1 MSFDFGQMQSM
12 LAQAKQQYEELRQK
26 LARTTVEASAGAGM
40 VWVRMNGEKQL
51 LEVRIDPDVVKNDPD
66 MLPDLVRAAVNEA
79 ARQVDETVKQ
89 ELGSTMG
96 GLMGG
101 LTGGGLPPG
110 LF

>member
-12 LAQAKQQYEELRQK
+12 LAQAKQQYDELRQRV
-26 LARTTVEASAGAGM
+26 ARMTVEATAGAGM

-51 LEVRIDPDVVKNDPD
+51 LEVRLDPDVVKSDPD
-66 MLPDLVRAAVNEA
+66 MLPDLIRAAVNDA
-79 ARQVDETVKQ
+79 ARQVDETVKA

-96 GLMGG
+96 GLLGS
-101 LTGGGLPPG
+101 GGLPPG